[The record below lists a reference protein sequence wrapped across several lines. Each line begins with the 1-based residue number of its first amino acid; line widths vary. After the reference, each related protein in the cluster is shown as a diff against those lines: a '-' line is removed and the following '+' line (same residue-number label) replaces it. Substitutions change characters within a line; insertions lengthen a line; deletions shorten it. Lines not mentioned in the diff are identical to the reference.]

1 MLPFATALINT
12 RISFIRNDDML
23 NWLKMSNQK
32 KGNNDLKKEVENK
45 KTEQGLNLSEDEQ
58 LFIYADIIANYI
70 VNEILKNN
78 EEWQRT
84 LRWFTT
90 ANG

>member
-1 MLPFATALINT
+1 MLPFATALIFT
-12 RISFIRNDDML
+12 HISFIWDDDML
-23 NWLKMSNQK
+23 NWLIMSNK
-32 KGNNDLKKEVENK
+32 KKKINDLKKEVENK

-78 EEWQRT
+78 EEW
-84 LRWFTT
+84 
-90 ANG
+90 

>member
-1 MLPFATALINT
+1 MLPFETALITT
-12 RISFIRNDDML
+12 RISFIWDDDML
-23 NWLKMSNQK
+23 NWLIMSNK
-32 KGNNDLKKEVENK
+32 KKKNNELKKEVENK

-78 EEWQRT
+78 EEW
-84 LRWFTT
+84 
-90 ANG
+90 